1 MFSDLLYCA
10 DCGKKLWFGTN
21 TINRDIHFF
30 SCSNYEKDHRGSCKT
45 RHYIRADSLEQI
57 VMLELR
63 QIAEYLRV
71 DEEGFAELLAQKTQK
86 DLLKGPCQKR
96 HGAQAL

>member
-71 DEEGFAELLAQKTQK
+71 DEEGFAELLAQKRQK
-86 DLLKGPCQKR
+86 DLLSEKR
-96 HGAQAL
+96 QTEAEL